1 NLTFF
6 GDFAVGERCGTT
18 VAGTWTGALSN
29 DWSAPENWQ
38 CGLIPN
44 STINVLISTGL
55 IRYPVLSSGI
65 GSAKNITI
73 QTGASV
79 TVTNA
84 TLQISGLISNSGLFN
99 VANGTVEMNGTTAQ
113 IIPANVFSGNTISNL
128 TTNNA
133 AGVSLSG
140 LLNITGILK
149 ATIGNFNTGGFVT
162 LVSNATQSALIDGA
176 GNGEVLGNVNMQRY
190 LPVGFGYK
198 YFSSPFLNAT
208 VNEFSDDLNLLSAF
222 HPLYK
227 YDESLSSS
235 GWVNYSSPAGVLV
248 PFVGY
253 AANFGNSTA
262 PKTVD
267 VSGVVNNHLK
277 TINVKNNNKPFTL
290 GFNLVGN
297 PYPSPID
304 WDAATGWTRTNVDN
318 AVYYFD
324 ASATDQ
330 YGGSYS
336 SYINGI
342 SSNGIAGNIIPAMQG
357 FFVHVSNGTFPVNGS
372 LQINNPARTTQLQP
386 VFHRESSTDPTP
398 LIRIET
404 GFADFGFQNDAMVV
418 YFDQQATVG
427 FNKENDA
434 LKLMNTDSYI
444 PNIYTF
450 SSDANRLSI
459 NALPDALETIDKI
472 PVGLKI
478 ETDGWVKF
486 NASKIVA
493 IPDSLN
499 IYFVDSELRTNHDLR
514 KTPEFRINMKKG
526 VYETRFFLAFTEK
539 EFPFITDTDEFG
551 IYSYGESVFIYYN
564 LDEGMKGEM
573 TISNLQ
579 GQLVWKTELQHT
591 GHFDIQ
597 PHLS

>member
-1 NLTFF
+1 MSIMPF
-6 GDFAVGERCGTT
+6 
-18 VAGTWTGALSN
+18 
-29 DWSAPENWQ
+29 
-38 CGLIPN
+38 
-44 STINVLISTGL
+44 
-55 IRYPVLSSGI
+55 
-65 GSAKNITI
+65 
-73 QTGASV
+73 
-79 TVTNA
+79 
-84 TLQISGLISNSGLFN
+84 
-99 VANGTVEMNGTTAQ
+99 
-113 IIPANVFSGNTISNL
+113 IIL
-128 TTNNA
+128 
-133 AGVSLSG
+133 
-140 LLNITGILK
+140 
-149 ATIGNFNTGGFVT
+149 
-162 LVSNATQSALIDGA
+162 
-176 GNGEVLGNVNMQRY
+176 M
-190 LPVGFGYK
+190 
-198 YFSSPFLNAT
+198 
-208 VNEFSDDLNLLSAF
+208 
-222 HPLYK
+222 
-227 YDESLSSS
+227 
-235 GWVNYSSPAGVLV
+235 
-248 PFVGY
+248 
-253 AANFGNSTA
+253 
-262 PKTVD
+262 
-267 VSGVVNNHLK
+267 
-277 TINVKNNNKPFTL
+277 
-290 GFNLVGN
+290 
-297 PYPSPID
+297 
-304 WDAATGWTRTNVDN
+304 
-318 AVYYFD
+318 
-324 ASATDQ
+324 Q

-597 PHLS
+597 PHLSAGIYVANFRSGNNVFSKKIFINGK